1 MSDHAKQMTEDE
13 AAEFAEQVF
22 DVARRGDAALLAAL
36 LAKGL
41 PANLRNHN
49 GDTLLMLAAYHGH
62 ADAVRVLL
70 EFKADPQIA
79 NDKHQLPIAGAAFKG
94 NLPVVKAL
102 IEGGAPVDASSSDGR
117 TALMMAAMF
126 NASKWST
133 TCSARAPTPR
143 LPTPRA
149 HGIGRG
155 TDHGR
160 GGYGGAVAETGVG
173 YAPSKTRPPQDPFMK
188 NALVELIRKIS
199 AGVMGDDEVARI
211 AEEAAQAYAD
221 PVAFLAANP
230 DINYDDTFP
239 IPLGEWVVV
248 GSLPDTVLFQADT
261 YGDLFAQIVASFG
274 PGVAFNLKPKQLAK
288 TEALTALNRIQIQ
301 MSALSPQD
309 GGYVLLNF
317 SQPLDDEIQAVLVY
331 GNDLPRVLELC
342 AEVGIHGEP
351 SLEALRVAV
360 HV

>member
-1 MSDHAKQMTEDE
+1 
-13 AAEFAEQVF
+13 
-22 DVARRGDAALLAAL
+22 
-36 LAKGL
+36 
-41 PANLRNHN
+41 
-49 GDTLLMLAAYHGH
+49 
-62 ADAVRVLL
+62 
-70 EFKADPQIA
+70 
-79 NDKHQLPIAGAAFKG
+79 
-94 NLPVVKAL
+94 
-102 IEGGAPVDASSSDGR
+102 
-117 TALMMAAMF
+117 
-126 NASKWST
+126 
-133 TCSARAPTPR
+133 
-143 LPTPRA
+143 
-149 HGIGRG
+149 
-155 TDHGR
+155 
-160 GGYGGAVAETGVG
+160 
-173 YAPSKTRPPQDPFMK
+173 MK

-230 DINYDDTFP
+230 DINYDDTFS

-301 MSALSPQD
+301 MSALSPED

-342 AEVGIHGEP
+342 AEVGIKGEP

>member
-1 MSDHAKQMTEDE
+1 
-13 AAEFAEQVF
+13 
-22 DVARRGDAALLAAL
+22 
-36 LAKGL
+36 
-41 PANLRNHN
+41 
-49 GDTLLMLAAYHGH
+49 
-62 ADAVRVLL
+62 
-70 EFKADPQIA
+70 
-79 NDKHQLPIAGAAFKG
+79 
-94 NLPVVKAL
+94 
-102 IEGGAPVDASSSDGR
+102 
-117 TALMMAAMF
+117 
-126 NASKWST
+126 
-133 TCSARAPTPR
+133 
-143 LPTPRA
+143 
-149 HGIGRG
+149 
-155 TDHGR
+155 
-160 GGYGGAVAETGVG
+160 
-173 YAPSKTRPPQDPFMK
+173 MK

-317 SQPLDDEIQAVLVY
+317 SQPLDDEIQAVLVF

-342 AEVGIHGEP
+342 AEVGIKAEP
-351 SLEALRVAV
+351 SLEALKIAV